1 MTFSG
6 GTLQKRL
13 IFRLT
18 SGGMGRSERQ
28 ISRSGWMPMVRN
40 AITLCWVGFVFSSP
54 AVRM

>member
-18 SGGMGRSERQ
+18 SGGNGFSERQ
-28 ISRSGWMPMVRN
+28 TMMSGWMPMVRN
-40 AITLCWVGFVFSSP
+40 AMTLCCVGLVFNSP